1 MSGANLPA
9 ETEMTRSC
17 RTTPELRLASSL
29 ALIGASILLALGI
42 SPLALAQEEVDFAGL
57 KWQISGQVKVGEHL
71 GRESLLMRTGAASL
85 PDLQFRDGIIEFDV
99 ATTGHRSFAGAP
111 FRIDEAGP
119 DYEDFYLRPHNS
131 GRFDAMQ
138 YAPVYNGIA
147 AWQLYPEHNAAF
159 EIPTEKW
166 IHVRMVVAGSR
177 LEVFLDG
184 ATEPSLVVERLRGR
198 QAAGTIAL
206 KSFFP
211 AGTPADLYPTAF
223 SAFAVHPVEPPIR
236 FTAETTAPP
245 DSGMISHWSLSPAF
259 PTPGGPVEELPTLE
273 PSSGSWQTAVSD
285 ETGRVNLARYR
296 GLQEGARRGAVLA
309 RVTLHSDREQTRKL
323 NFGFSDQVGVFLNG
337 RLLFTGD
344 NTYRTRSQKYLGVMT
359 VDHAAL
365 YLPLRKGSNELIF
378 AVSEAFGGWGLI
390 GRLQPGDGLR
400 VEVPDGD

>member
-1 MSGANLPA
+1 V
-9 ETEMTRSC
+9 E
-17 RTTPELRLASSL
+17 
-29 ALIGASILLALGI
+29 
-42 SPLALAQEEVDFAGL
+42 FAGL
-57 KWQISGQVKVGEHL
+57 TWQINGQVKVEEHL
-71 GRESLLMRTGAASL
+71 GRESLLMRTGAAAL

-111 FRIDEAGP
+111 FRVDEAGP

-138 YAPVYNGIA
+138 YTPVYNGIS

-184 ATEPSLVVERLRGR
+184 ATDPSLVVERLRGR

-206 KSFFP
+206 QSFFP
-211 AGTPADLYPTAF
+211 AGTSSDLYPTAF
-223 SAFAVHPVEPPIR
+223 SGFAVHPVEPPIR
-236 FTAETTAPP
+236 FTAETTPP
-245 DSGMISHWSLSPAF
+245 ADSGYISRWAVSPVF
-259 PTPGGPVEELPTLE
+259 PAPAAPVEELPALE
-273 PSSGSWQTAVSD
+273 ASSESRETAVSD
-285 ETGRVNLARYR
+285 EMGRVNLARYR
-296 GLQEGARRGAVLA
+296 GFGEGARRGAVLA
-309 RVTLHSDREQTRKL
+309 RVTLHSVREQTRKL
-323 NFGFSDQVGVFLNG
+323 SFGFSDQVGVFLNG
-337 RLLFTGD
+337 RLLFTGN

-378 AVSEAFGGWGLI
+378 AVSEAFGGWGLMA
-390 GRLQPGDGLR
+390 RLEPGSGLR
-400 VEVPDGD
+400 TEVPGGD